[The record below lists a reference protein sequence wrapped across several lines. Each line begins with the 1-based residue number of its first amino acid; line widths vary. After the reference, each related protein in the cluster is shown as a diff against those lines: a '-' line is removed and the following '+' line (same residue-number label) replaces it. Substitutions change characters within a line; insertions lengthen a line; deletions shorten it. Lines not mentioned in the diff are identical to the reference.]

1 MRKLE
6 TMGDLTNNCKM
17 GDKLKIDSR
26 ILAGLSTL
34 LVVAI
39 AISSVGAVDLVSN
52 GIGSANFAID
62 IPSGSDF
69 AEEATTNLNVGD
81 VAMNMEV
88 FANHGDNAND
98 VNAIMYLKDDS
109 KDQSIISDVIND
121 LKKDAPIV
129 EENDK
134 YFIVETKDANNW
146 DFFDFGFGN
155 DIDTLWNF
163 ATGIFSDDSNV
174 NVTTEDADVQVSENE
189 GIHIVGDDNTSVA
202 LSTKGFEVADPNGDD
217 VSISTDGI
225 KVTGNDGSAEASADG
240 NVSIDGDMMSHVNNA
255 DYAICIENPDNNQV
269 IVIAGNNLEVLKSIA
284 ETASFTN

>member
-26 ILAGLSTL
+26 SLAGLSAL

-174 NVTTEDADVQVSENE
+174 NVTTEDADVQVSKDE
-189 GIHIVGDDNTSVA
+189 GIHIVGDDN
-202 LSTKGFEVADPNGDD
+202 STVSLNTNGLAVSDPNGDD
-217 VSISTDGI
+217 VSISTDGV
-225 KVTGNDGSAEASADG
+225 KVNDSNGENSVDANASF
-240 NVSIDGDMMSHVNNA
+240 DGDIISNIDNA
-255 DYAICIENPDNNQV
+255 DYAICIESPDNNQV
-269 IVIAGNNLEVLKSIA
+269 IVIAGNDLELLKSIA

>member
-1 MRKLE
+1 
-6 TMGDLTNNCKM
+6 M
-17 GDKLKIDSR
+17 GDKVKIDSR
-26 ILAGLSTL
+26 ILSALSAL

-39 AISSVGAVDLVSN
+39 AISSVGAADLTSN
-52 GIGSANFAID
+52 GIESANFAID

-146 DFFDFGFGN
+146 DFLNFNIGN
-155 DIDTLWNF
+155 DIDSLWNF

-174 NVTTEDADVQVSENE
+174 NVTTESADVQVSENE

-269 IVIAGNNLEVLKSIA
+269 IVIAGNDLELLKSIA

>member
-1 MRKLE
+1 
-6 TMGDLTNNCKM
+6 MGEKV
-17 GDKLKIDSR
+17 KIDSR
-26 ILAGLSTL
+26 ILAGLSAL

-52 GIGSANFAID
+52 GIDSANFAID

-81 VAMNMEV
+81 LAMNMEV
-88 FANHGDNAND
+88 FANHGENAND
-98 VNAIMYLKDDS
+98 VSAIVYLKDDS

-134 YFIVETKDANNW
+134 YFIIETKDANNW
-146 DFFDFGFGN
+146 NFFDFGFGN
-155 DIDTLWNF
+155 DIDALWNF

-174 NVTTEDADVQVSENE
+174 NVTTEGADVQVSKDE
-189 GIHIVGDDNTSVA
+189 GIQISGDTNNSVS
-202 LSTKGFEVADPNGDD
+202 LTTRGLEVSDSNGDN
-217 VSISTDGI
+217 VSISTDG
-225 KVTGNDGSAEASADG
+225 VNVNDAKGEDSVDANASFNGDIIS
-240 NVSIDGDMMSHVNNA
+240 NVDNA

-269 IVIAGNNLEVLKSIA
+269 IVIAGNDLELLKSIA

>member
-26 ILAGLSTL
+26 ILTVLSAL
-34 LVVAI
+34 FVIAI
-39 AISSVGAVDLVSN
+39 AISSVGAVDLVSS
-52 GIGSANFAID
+52 GIDSANFAID

-69 AEEATTNLNVGD
+69 SQEATTNLNVGD
-81 VAMNMEV
+81 MAMNMEV

-98 VNAIMYLKDDS
+98 VNAIVYLKDDS
-109 KDQSIISDVIND
+109 KDQSIILDVIND

-146 DFFDFGFGN
+146 DFFGFDFGN
-155 DIDTLWNF
+155 DIDSIWNF
-163 ATGIFSDDSNV
+163 ASGIFSDNSDV
-174 NVTTEDADVQVSENE
+174 NVTTEDADVQVSKDE
-189 GIHIVGDDNTSVA
+189 GIHIVGDDNSTVS
-202 LSTKGFEVADPNGDD
+202 LSTRGFTVSDPNGDD
-217 VSISTDGI
+217 VSISTDGV
-225 KVTGNDGSAEASADG
+225 KVNDSNGENSVDANASF
-240 NVSIDGDMMSHVNNA
+240 DGDIISNIDNA
-255 DYAICIENPDNNQV
+255 DYAICIESPDNNQV
-269 IVIAGNNLEVLKSIA
+269 IVIAGNDLELLKSIA

>member
-1 MRKLE
+1 
-6 TMGDLTNNCKM
+6 M
-17 GDKLKIDSR
+17 GDKVKIDSR
-26 ILAGLSTL
+26 ILSALSAL

-39 AISSVGAVDLVSN
+39 AISSVGAADLTSN
-52 GIGSANFAID
+52 GIESANFAID

-69 AEEATTNLNVGD
+69 AEETTTNLNIGD
-81 VAMNMEV
+81 FAISMEI
-88 FANHGDNAND
+88 FANNGENAND
-98 VNAIMYLKDDS
+98 VSTVVYLKDSS
-109 KDQSIISDVIND
+109 KDQSVISDVIND
-121 LKKDAPIV
+121 LKKEGPIV
-129 EENDK
+129 EENEK

-146 DFFDFGFGN
+146 DFLNFNIGN
-155 DIDTLWNF
+155 DIDSLWNF

-174 NVTTEDADVQVSENE
+174 NVTTESADVQVSENE

>member
-1 MRKLE
+1 
-6 TMGDLTNNCKM
+6 MGDLTNNCKM

-26 ILAGLSTL
+26 ILAGLSAL

-69 AEEATTNLNVGD
+69 AEEATTNL
-81 VAMNMEV
+81 
-88 FANHGDNAND
+88 ND

-174 NVTTEDADVQVSENE
+174 NVTTEDADVQVSKDE
-189 GIHIVGDDNTSVA
+189 GIHIVGDDN
-202 LSTKGFEVADPNGDD
+202 STVSLNTNGLAVSDPNGDD
-217 VSISTDGI
+217 VSISTDGV
-225 KVTGNDGSAEASADG
+225 KVNDSNGENSVDANASF
-240 NVSIDGDMMSHVNNA
+240 DGDIISNIDNA
-255 DYAICIENPDNNQV
+255 DYAICIESPDNNQV
-269 IVIAGNNLEVLKSIA
+269 IVIAGNDLELLKSIA

>member
-26 ILAGLSTL
+26 ILAGLSAL

-134 YFIVETKDANNW
+134 YFIVE
-146 DFFDFGFGN
+146 GN

-174 NVTTEDADVQVSENE
+174 NVTTEDADVQVSKDE
-189 GIHIVGDDNTSVA
+189 GIHIVGDDN
-202 LSTKGFEVADPNGDD
+202 STVSLNTNGLAVSDPNGDD
-217 VSISTDGI
+217 VSISTDGV
-225 KVTGNDGSAEASADG
+225 KVNDSNGENSVDANASF
-240 NVSIDGDMMSHVNNA
+240 DGDIISNIDNA
-255 DYAICIENPDNNQV
+255 DYAICIESPDNNQV
-269 IVIAGNNLEVLKSIA
+269 IVIAGNDLELLKSIA

>member
-26 ILAGLSTL
+26 ILAGLSAL

-109 KDQSIISDVIND
+109 KDQSI
-121 LKKDAPIV
+121 
-129 EENDK
+129 
-134 YFIVETKDANNW
+134 DANNW

-174 NVTTEDADVQVSENE
+174 NVTTEDADVQVSKDE
-189 GIHIVGDDNTSVA
+189 GIHIVGDDN
-202 LSTKGFEVADPNGDD
+202 STVSLNTNGLAVSDPNGDD
-217 VSISTDGI
+217 VSISTDGV
-225 KVTGNDGSAEASADG
+225 KVNDSNGENSVDANASF
-240 NVSIDGDMMSHVNNA
+240 DGDIISNIDNA
-255 DYAICIENPDNNQV
+255 DYAICIESPDNNQV
-269 IVIAGNNLEVLKSIA
+269 IVIAGNDLELLKSIA

>member
-174 NVTTEDADVQVSENE
+174 NVTTESADVQVSENE